1 MRRGAVR
8 SSSRFSWTGAGDNRL
23 LGYASG
29 DAMNGKAGHDS
40 LRGLDGNDTINGQSG
55 DEALDGGHGGDDLA
69 GGAGDDRL
77 TSGRGSD
84 TFIFRD
90 LRDGTVETD
99 TIADHRAGQID
110 TIDLA
115 GAAAHIAGEERVAG
129 VWELTLTATAA

>member
-1 MRRGAVR
+1 
-8 SSSRFSWTGAGDNRL
+8 
-23 LGYASG
+23 
-29 DAMNGKAGHDS
+29 MNGKAGHDS